1 MFMHPFGKTIKTACM
16 NRRSEKGSIEV
27 LLQNYRDTQHPATP
41 SLCFLGESVQASPG
55 KMSKT
60 NTFREPERKTGQKSR
75 KEQTRLI
82 PQYLKN
88 RIS

>member
-41 SLCFLGESVQASPG
+41 SLCFLGESVQASPEKCLRQIHLESQRERQGRKAG
-55 KMSKT
+55 K
-60 NTFREPERKTGQKSR
+60 N
-75 KEQTRLI
+75 EQD
-82 PQYLKN
+82 
-88 RIS
+88 